1 MKTNIG
7 CATMTPGEGF
17 WDEGSPMSLFL
28 NSIRGINAVAG
39 LHDAF
44 QTALNDCGLREILNV
59 PGMIPAAAIT
69 CPALMASDM
78 ESTVMMYVLNKQ
90 K

>member
-1 MKTNIG
+1 
-7 CATMTPGEGF
+7 
-17 WDEGSPMSLFL
+17 MSLFL

-39 LHDAF
+39 LHDTF
-44 QTALNDCGLREILNV
+44 QTALNNSGLREILNV

-69 CPALMASDM
+69 YPALMASDM
-78 ESTVMMYVLNKQ
+78 ESTVMMYVLNKR